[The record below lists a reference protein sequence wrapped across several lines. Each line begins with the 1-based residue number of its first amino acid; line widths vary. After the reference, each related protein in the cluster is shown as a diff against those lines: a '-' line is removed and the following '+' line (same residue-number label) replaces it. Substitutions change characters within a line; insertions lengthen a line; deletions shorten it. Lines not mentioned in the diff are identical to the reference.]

1 MIARPGELCSFPVQ
15 SLPRLHVGIIAGGLE
30 ARRFVRINCP
40 TCFEP
45 PCISRAI
52 AAWDLRTVPQGLSI
66 IARLNPLCPHLLE
79 DAFLELRPR
88 AEELLIGS
96 GGRLVGVLEGGQ
108 FHRADVVR
116 DLAEPV
122 VGGRREPVCHRVLCE
137 GVVDSLVDRPCNRLL
152 AVVVVDLHDVKVLE
166 VCQLVEQEVDEALP
180 HRGGHPVKVAVLL
193 RLERD
198 ARVAHRHVAEE
209 HPKRREEPLPVGG
222 LHVLVAVM
230 AVQEWG
236 SMKRD
241 VGQPLLGERPLVQ
254 ADAVRYVL
262 VLLVEHEREEVVP
275 VLQVVAPG
283 LVYEQAEL
291 AQFPPLIQRKPGKTP
306 PALGSPP
313 IGEPSNL
320 YHRMLFLATG
330 I

>member
-66 IARLNPLCPHLLE
+66 IARLNPLRSHFLE
-79 DAFLELRPR
+79 DALPELGPR
-88 AEELLIGS
+88 AEELLVGS

-116 DLAEPV
+116 NPAEPV
-122 VGGRREPVCHRVLCE
+122 VGGRREPVCHRVLSE
-137 GVVDSLVDRPCNRLL
+137 GVVDSLVNRSCNRLL
-152 AVVVVDLHDVKVLE
+152 AVVVVDLHDVEVLE
-166 VCQLVEQEVDEALP
+166 VRQLVEQEVDEVLP
-180 HRGGHPVKVAVLL
+180 HRGSHLIKVAVFL

-198 ARVAHRHVAEE
+198 ARVAHRHVTEE
-209 HPKRREEPLPVGG
+209 HPKRREEPLPVGE
-222 LHVLVAVM
+222 LHVLVAVV
-230 AVQEWG
+230 AVQERG

-241 VGQPLLGERPLVQ
+241 VGQPPSLRETARIGGCCQICPRPARGARV
-254 ADAVRYVL
+254 
-262 VLLVEHEREEVVP
+262 
-275 VLQVVAPG
+275 
-283 LVYEQAEL
+283 
-291 AQFPPLIQRKPGKTP
+291 
-306 PALGSPP
+306 
-313 IGEPSNL
+313 
-320 YHRMLFLATG
+320 
-330 I
+330 

>member
-1 MIARPGELCSFPVQ
+1 M
-15 SLPRLHVGIIAGGLE
+15 
-30 ARRFVRINCP
+30 RINCP
-40 TCFEP
+40 ACFEP
-45 PCISRAI
+45 PCVSRVI
-52 AAWDLRTVPQGLSI
+52 AAWGLQAVPQGLPI
-66 IARLNPLCPHLLE
+66 IAQLNPLRPHLLE
-79 DAFLELRPR
+79 DALLELGPR
-88 AEELLIGS
+88 AEELLVGR

-108 FHRADVVR
+108 LHRADVVR

-122 VGGRREPVCHRVLCE
+122 VGGRREPVCHRVLRE
-137 GVVDSLVDRPCNRLL
+137 GVVDGLVDRPCDRLL
-152 AVVVVDLHDVKVLE
+152 AVVVVDLDSIEILE
-166 VCQLVEQEVDEALP
+166 VRQLIEQEVDEALA
-180 HRGGHPVKVAVLL
+180 HRGRDPVEVAVLL

-198 ARVAHRHVAEE
+198 ARVAHRHVPEE
-209 HPKRREEPLPVGG
+209 DPKRREELLPVGG

-230 AVQEWG
+230 AVQERG
-236 SMKRD
+236 SMERD
-241 VGQPLLGERPLVQ
+241 VGQPLLGERPLVL
-254 ADAVRYVL
+254 ADAVGYVL

-283 LVYEQAEL
+283 LVYEQAEF
-291 AQFPPLIQRKPGKTP
+291 AQFAPLIQRKPGKTP